1 MHKMKVAILGTGN
14 SGCAHA
20 AKLSE
25 HGHEVRL
32 IKTSTINSGNFTTL
46 QEQKGIYYCNR
57 YLGETEYHFAP
68 ISMITTDI
76 EAGMRGAEV
85 VMVLTQS
92 LQHADVAKKIGPYLE
107 DGQLVFII
115 PGNLGSLQFRAAT
128 DKHII
133 ISEGESTPYDARVE
147 KPGSV
152 DILFKNV
159 RNAVS
164 FLEKQ
169 HRPYLATID
178 ALFDSHKFLR
188 TNVIESA
195 LHNPNLVVHT
205 IGSIMSASRIETMK
219 GEFWMYRESF
229 SPSVWNLVHQL
240 DEEKNTVIQRY
251 GGEPLSY
258 LDACKWRNEEDLDID
273 SHEVFKRYANT
284 GGPKGPRDLQTRFI
298 WEDVPMGLCLLETLG
313 KKANINTP
321 ICSSLITIAS
331 ALLQTDFRQIASEHQ
346 AEVVHQLTFVH
357 LNQLI
362 NA

>member
-1 MHKMKVAILGTGN
+1 MDKMKVAIIGTGN

-25 HGHEVRL
+25 RGHEVRL
-32 IKTSTINSGNFTTL
+32 IKTSTINSGNFSVL
-46 QEQKGIYYCNR
+46 QSQKGIYYCNR
-57 YLGETEYHFAP
+57 YLQETEYHFAP
-68 ISMITTDI
+68 VSMITKDVQ
-76 EAGMRGAEV
+76 AGIQGADV

-92 LQHADVAKKIGPYLE
+92 LQHADVARLIGPYLGN
-107 DGQLVFII
+107 GQLVLVI

-128 DKHII
+128 DKSII
-133 ISEGESTPYDARVE
+133 IAEGESTPYDARIE
-147 KPGSV
+147 KPGTV

-169 HRPYLATID
+169 YRPYITVID
-178 ALFDSHKFLR
+178 ELFDAHKFLR

-205 IGSIMSASRIETMK
+205 IGTIMSASRIEQMQ

-229 SPSVWNLVHQL
+229 SPTVWNLVKQL
-240 DEEKNTVIQRY
+240 DEEKNAVIARY

-258 LDACKWRNEEDLDID
+258 LDACKWRNEENLSID
-273 SHEVFKRYANT
+273 SHEVFLRYANT

-298 WEDVPMGLCLLETLG
+298 WEDVPMGLCLLEKLG
-313 KKANINTP
+313 KKANIATP
-321 ICSSLITIAS
+321 ICTALITIVS
-331 ALLQTDFRQIASEHQ
+331 ALLQNDFRKTATEHQ
-346 AEVVHQLTFVH
+346 AKVLHELTYVQL
-357 LNQLI
+357 NKLI